1 MKAQQ
6 TIEKEVTLEGYGL
19 FGGQPV
25 KMTFKPAPAN
35 HGIVFVRTDLGGAE
49 IPALVSQ
56 VVKRPRRTA
65 LKAGDAT
72 IEVTE
77 HCLSAM
83 AAAGVD
89 NLRIEV
95 DAVELPAMD
104 GSALPFYEALQE
116 AGVVELDAPRKM
128 LKVYEPIVVRQGDAT
143 IAALPAGEGETH
155 FTYQLDYTNVPVI
168 GSQIS
173 TFELHGED
181 YGSLIAP
188 ARTFVLEHEAQAM
201 RSQGIGSHLSE
212 DEVLVIG
219 NDGPLGTNE
228 FRFEDEPVRHKMLD
242 LIGDLF
248 LTGAQVEG
256 RIVAHKSG
264 HALNQLMAKRLL
276 EQYRSNQYRQIAL
289 KNTAMD
295 IRQINRMLPH
305 RYPMLLV
312 DRILEIDSDRRVI
325 GVKNVTINEPFFQ
338 GHFPGTPM
346 MPGVLIVEAL
356 AQLSGVLV
364 GQSLEHAGKLAVLLS
379 LDRVKIRR
387 PVTPGD
393 QLILEAEAVK
403 IRARV
408 AHMRCRAYVDED
420 LAAEAELKFMLV
432 DDDQD

>member
-6 TIEKEVTLEGYGL
+6 TIAKEITLDGNGL

-25 KMTFKPAPAN
+25 SMTMKPAPAN
-35 HGIVFVRTDLGGAE
+35 HGVVFVRTDLGGAE
-49 IPALVSQ
+49 IAALVSN

-65 LKAGDAT
+65 LRSGEASV
-72 IEVTE
+72 EVTE
-77 HCLSAM
+77 HCLSAV

-89 NLRIEV
+89 NLRIEI
-95 DAVELPAMD
+95 DAIELPAMD
-104 GSALPFYEALQE
+104 GSSLPFYEAIME
-116 AGVVELDAPRKM
+116 AGVVGQDVGRRM
-128 LKVYEPIVVRQGDAT
+128 LKVYEPIVVRQGEAT
-143 IAALPAGEGETH
+143 IAALPADEGESH
-155 FTYQLDYTNVPVI
+155 LTYQLDYANVPII
-168 GSQIS
+168 GAQVS
-173 TFELHGED
+173 TFEMHGEN
-181 YGSLIAP
+181 YGELIAP
-188 ARTFVLEHEAQAM
+188 ARTFVLEHEAQLM

-219 NDGPLGTNE
+219 NEGPLGTNE
-228 FRFEDEPVRHKMLD
+228 FRFTDEPVRHKMLD

-248 LTGAQVEG
+248 LTGAQIEG

-276 EQYRSNQYRQIAL
+276 EQYRANEHRQIAL

-305 RYPMLLV
+305 RYPMLMV
-312 DRILEIDSDRRVI
+312 DRILEMDSDRRVV

-408 AHMRCRAYVDED
+408 AHMRCRAYVSED